1 LARPES
7 FESPARNWRRDF
19 FSCSVQELVGVAREI
34 SSTRAMAR
42 TGMGNLLLYFL
53 YEKWSGCM
61 ASFRYKHGEQ
71 MLNLCPV

>member
-1 LARPES
+1 
-7 FESPARNWRRDF
+7 
-19 FSCSVQELVGVAREI
+19 VQELVGVAREI

-61 ASFRYKHGEQ
+61 ASFRYKNGKQ
-71 MLNLCPV
+71 MLNLSCLGSTKWSNQGRA